1 METNCIQLAD
11 IDRGVSCADFDN
23 LAGVVKRIEYG
34 YWDDVESWPSLPEG
48 TSGSPLT
55 LAAAGKWVGD
65 LVLKSGATAH
75 TLEFTDGTGVLT
87 MTDQGERGGE
97 SVLYQLDLVRS
108 KMTDVILGFLNA
120 TRGRKMYFVVTDK
133 NGVKYL
139 LGDRL
144 NAARGVIDLPQAQ
157 RLIQRMDKEAK
168 DTAWLCDDEAY
179 EKLGY
184 RAVVSAWLR
193 AMVLYI
199 AEGKWSKDIENF
211 AMWTMKYDMWC
222 KMHFFNELMHQQ
234 MAGEVVR
241 TRGPKNMLDQLHDT
255 FTFEDAQTQRTRERK
270 KNTNPT
276 QMLCMWELRGYIT
289 RDENG
294 VYHKTPAYLKRKHVA

>member
-144 NAARGVIDLPQAQ
+144 NAARRVAGDAATTGTASTDRNGVPL
-157 RLIQRMDKEAK
+157 RF
-168 DTAWLCDDEAY
+168 TY
-179 EKLGY
+179 ECPRNL
-184 RAVVSAWLR
+184 VF
-193 AMVLYI
+193 
-199 AEGKWSKDIENF
+199 E
-211 AMWTMKYDMWC
+211 
-222 KMHFFNELMHQQ
+222 
-234 MAGEVVR
+234 GEVNPRFKVLDALPFTLTTSNEFR
-241 TRGPKNMLDQLHDT
+241 IGAPYGTRISALKEMKFRINGSEI
-255 FTFEDAQTQRTRERK
+255 F
-270 KNTNPT
+270 
-276 QMLCMWELRGYIT
+276 
-289 RDENG
+289 G
-294 VYHKTPAYLKRKHVA
+294 VYHSGGGGVADGYIEFTPLAVGGNGFVVTGQLSPESTRDNYFFSFTLSGADSATINSVVLP